1 MDFADKTGV
10 LAQLWIDF
18 REDEN
23 FSAFMDYNDIGV
35 PMAYYIAEGLVNPT
49 PLGEQYVEESID
61 MMFKLLEVTEAEV
74 DEVFKITEQDV
85 SLGAILVFAY
95 NKKNP
100 GAEVAE

>member
-18 REDEN
+18 REDDN

-49 PLGEQYVEESID
+49 PLGEQYVEESLD
-61 MMFKLLEVTEAEV
+61 MMFKLLEITEAEV
-74 DEVFKITEQDV
+74 DELEDA

-100 GAEVAE
+100 GAEFSE